1 MGFNGCLHS
10 QLVIGGVLGLLVLV
24 QCEGDSS
31 MFSDVRFTT
40 EPSDVIVNRGEA
52 AIFNCGVQCSTTTP
66 AVRWLKDGKPV
77 NMDSGRYTIKAN
89 GSLLITSV
97 QHSRTAPRIS
107 DKGVYQC
114 IASVENVGQIVSRKA
129 QLDIA
134 HLSKTFDIQ
143 PHDMTLY
150 LSDVA
155 MFRCEIDGAPPPN
168 ITWFKDGNPLQDRN
182 NIRIFTDGVLEINP
196 VEFRDFGSYHC
207 VAENLDKIK
216 ARSSRTARLRQNADI
231 DEILQG
237 IQPSFV
243 MRPKNTWAEVGTTVI
258 LFCGANGQAKEGR
271 QPTISWLKNGITI
284 DFTQTQG
291 RLTVVGAGSLQIY
304 QVREEDSG
312 TFTCRAENPIDSEDA
327 DATLTVQVPPMFRDQ
342 PVNHVAQVNS
352 DALFLCDI
360 YGVPMPET
368 RWLKNGQLVKE
379 LNESDYFQI
388 VDNKHLR
395 ILGLLKKD
403 EGIYQCFGENSL
415 GSIQRSAQL
424 LVVDLM
430 VSPPTPSSFTRP
442 IHHLGGIYGDQTR
455 LPSEPR
461 EMRAAIVSRRFVTLS
476 WSRPRSTGEGGEI
489 TQLIYSVYWKE
500 LGSERERVMN
510 TTQLGANIQHLKP
523 NTAYEFRLR
532 TYNDYGPSPTF
543 ARISITTEKD
553 VDVPSPPT
561 NVEVT
566 ALSSMSI
573 HIQWDPPVQAKGTI
587 TKYVVISYEVGKDS
601 GENRVE
607 VLATSYLLENLK
619 SFQEYSF
626 RVFASNE
633 IGDGTSSKEYTCR
646 TFSAKPSDT
655 PKNVSVE
662 TSSSESIIVRWE
674 PPPADSQ
681 NGVITGYK
689 IKFKKRGD
697 SRPAKTV
704 TTDGNR
710 RLYAL
715 TDLMKDTEYQ
725 VRISAL
731 TVNGSGPYVRWHR
744 ATTYRDDLDE
754 TRVPPPPRLIRVVP
768 YDTSIRVSWSAPDPE
783 SKILVRGY
791 ILGYGKGVPDSFRLT
806 LDADNHVYTIENL
819 QPASLYVM
827 TVLAFNNIGDGEP
840 KYQTA
845 LTSEETV
852 TEQVTPMMPP
862 VGLKAIVLSS
872 STVVLTWAD
881 TSLGKSQTVTDSRY
895 YTVRYTS
902 LPNNNKRYKTL
913 NSTDLNAHIDNLKP
927 NTRYEFSVKV
937 IKGRR
942 QSTWSMSE
950 INITQE
956 SAPSSVP
963 RDLTPVPKEDNPTA
977 VTMNWQ
983 PPQKPNGQITG
994 YLLFY
999 TTDQSQSDR
1008 EWVVEGVLGEKL
1020 STTVKG
1026 LTPDTTYYFKI
1037 QARNSKGYGP
1047 MSSTII
1053 YKTPAKDGTGGGK
1066 ISPDFIAPEINYN
1079 PNGKDIDEQPQEDDN
1094 KQNDA
1099 GGLSTNV
1106 VIIIVTCV
1114 VGASFCIVI
1123 IVVAIVLCQKRDN
1136 GERNKR
1142 PQAAQQQSPSKGKMA
1157 QRDLKK
1163 PDLWIDHQ
1171 QQFELKNVDKPER
1184 SESML
1189 TMSTLRRNSVDGN
1202 KSIDDLPPYHPDID
1216 KEYPEITYHPHGNHE
1231 DRYTPMRQQPMQHPP
1246 PGLIRPKATK
1256 PPMMIGVD
1264 TQQPSHREPI
1274 AMVTALQSSQMGQ
1287 MDSPHGM
1294 MPHSRPGFP
1303 RTQYNMPYT
1312 TSPRVNTDHS
1322 HNMHGMPMDHNY
1334 HVSALDDDESS
1345 VNDPLLDESYNA
1357 RVGYGLMSPDI
1368 CPKQSHS
1375 LPHLAGHGINPNGG
1389 SGSHPLPPGVL
1400 SHTPHKGQPTAII
1413 SPDQQL
1419 PGECE
1424 EHKSLPRSLHRHPLR
1439 SFSVPSPPPPGSN
1452 PLSSVAL
1459 TPKHQIVKP
1468 QQTSSPYK
1476 KPTPP
1481 ISSVPIKPRTTMP
1494 IISTPKAP
1502 DVVLKGTQEDPD
1514 LQKSVSTEE
1523 LTAEMANLDCL
1534 MKDLNAITQQ
1544 DFEC

>member
-1 MGFNGCLHS
+1 MAPGARESRPEMIQGFVSLLC
-10 QLVIGGVLGLLVLV
+10 LLVV
-24 QCEGDSS
+24 TSVKGDTSV
-31 MFSDVRFTT
+31 FSDVRFTT
-40 EPSDVIVNRGEA
+40 EPSNVIVNRGEA

-66 AVRWLKDGKPV
+66 AVTWLKDGKPINV
-77 NMDSGRYTIKAN
+77 DIGRYTVITN
-89 GSLLITSV
+89 GSLLIGIV
-97 QHSRTAPRIS
+97 QHSRTAPRMS
-107 DKGVYQC
+107 DKGIYQC
-114 IASVENVGQIVSRKA
+114 VASVENVGQIVSRKA

-150 LSDVA
+150 LRDVA

-168 ITWFKDGNPLQDRN
+168 ITWFKGGNPLQDRT
-182 NIRIFTDGVLEINP
+182 NIKIFTDGVLEINP

-207 VAENLDKIK
+207 VAESLDKVK
-216 ARSSRTARLRQNADI
+216 ARSSRTAILRQDADI

-237 IQPSFV
+237 IKPLFV
-243 MRPKNTWAEVGTTVI
+243 LRPQNTWAEVGTTVI

-271 QPTISWLKNGITI
+271 QPTISWLKDGITI
-284 DFTQTQG
+284 DFTQTKG

-312 TFTCRAENPIDSEDA
+312 TFTCRAVNSIDSEDA
-327 DATLTVQVPPMFRDQ
+327 DATLTVQVPPMFREQ
-342 PVNHVAQVNS
+342 PSNHVAQVNS
-352 DALFLCDI
+352 DVLFLCDI

-368 RWLKNGQLVKE
+368 QWLKNGQLVKD

-395 ILGLLKKD
+395 ILGLVKKD

-415 GSIQRSAQL
+415 GSTQRSAQL
-424 LVVDLM
+424 IVVDQM

-461 EMRAAIVSRRFVTLS
+461 DMRAAIVSRRFVTLS
-476 WSRPRSTGEGGEI
+476 WSSPRSTGEGE
-489 TQLIYSVYWKE
+489 TAPPVYSVYWKE

-532 TYNDYGPSPTF
+532 SYNSYGPSPTF

-561 NVEVT
+561 NVQVT
-566 ALSSMSI
+566 ALSSNAI
-573 HIQWDPPVQAKGTI
+573 RVQWDPPVQAKGTI
-587 TKYVVISYEVGKDS
+587 TKYVIISYEVGQDS
-601 GENRVE
+601 EEDRDD
-607 VLATSYLLENLK
+607 VLETEYTLDNLQ
-619 SFQEYSF
+619 SFREYSF

-646 TFSAKPSDT
+646 TFSAKPSDVPT
-655 PKNVSVE
+655 NFSVE

-674 PPPADSQ
+674 PPPEDSQ

-689 IKFKKRGD
+689 IKYKKRGD
-697 SRPAKTV
+697 SRAETV

-715 TDLMKDTEYQ
+715 TDLTKDTEYQ

-731 TVNGSGPYVRWHR
+731 TVNGSGPYVRWYR
-744 ATTYRDDLDE
+744 VTTYRDDLDE
-754 TRVPPPPRLIRVVP
+754 TKVPPPPRLIRVVP

-791 ILGYGKGVPDSFRLT
+791 ILGYGKGIPDSYRLT
-806 LDADNHVYTIENL
+806 LDADNHVYNIKNL
-819 QPASLYVM
+819 QPASQYVI
-827 TVLAFNNIGDGEP
+827 TVLAFNNVGDGEP

-845 LTSEETV
+845 ITSEETV

-862 VGLKAIVLSS
+862 VGLKTIVLSS
-872 STVVLTWAD
+872 STVVLTWTD
-881 TSLGKSQTVTDSRY
+881 TSLGNSQTVTDSRY

-902 LPNNNKRYKTL
+902 LPNNNKRYKTV

-956 SAPSSVP
+956 AAPSSIP
-963 RDLTPVPKEDNPTA
+963 RDLTPVPKEGNPTA

-1066 ISPDFIAPEINYN
+1066 INPNFIAPEINYN
-1079 PNGKDIDEQPQEDDN
+1079 PNVKDIDEQPQEEDD

-1142 PQAAQQQSPSKGKMA
+1142 PQAAQQQSPSKGKLA

-1171 QQFELKNVDKPER
+1171 QQFELKSVDKPER

-1202 KSIDDLPPYHPDID
+1202 KSIDELPPYHPDID
-1216 KEYPEITYHPHGNHE
+1216 KEYPEITYHPHGTHE
-1231 DRYTPMRQQPMQHPP
+1231 DRYTPMRQQPMQHQPT
-1246 PGLIRPKATK
+1246 GLIRPKATK
-1256 PPMMIGVD
+1256 PPMMIGVE
-1264 TQQPSHREPI
+1264 TQQPQHREPI
-1274 AMVTALQSSQMGQ
+1274 AMVTALQSSQMAQ
-1287 MDSPHGM
+1287 METPHAM
-1294 MPHSRPGFP
+1294 MAHTRPGFP

-1322 HNMHGMPMDHNY
+1322 HNMHGIPMDHN
-1334 HVSALDDDESS
+1334 L
-1345 VNDPLLDESYNA
+1345 
-1357 RVGYGLMSPDI
+1357 
-1368 CPKQSHS
+1368 
-1375 LPHLAGHGINPNGG
+1375 
-1389 SGSHPLPPGVL
+1389 
-1400 SHTPHKGQPTAII
+1400 
-1413 SPDQQL
+1413 
-1419 PGECE
+1419 
-1424 EHKSLPRSLHRHPLR
+1424 
-1439 SFSVPSPPPPGSN
+1439 
-1452 PLSSVAL
+1452 
-1459 TPKHQIVKP
+1459 KP

>member
-1 MGFNGCLHS
+1 MAPWSRECRPELIRWS
-10 QLVIGGVLGLLVLV
+10 ASLVCLLVATSV
-24 QCEGDSS
+24 KGDLSI
-31 MFSDVRFTT
+31 FSDVRFTT
-40 EPSDVIVNRGEA
+40 EPSDIIVNRGEPA
-52 AIFNCGVQCSTTTP
+52 MFNCGVQCSTTTP
-66 AVRWLKDGKPV
+66 AVRWLKNGEPISL
-77 NMDSGRYTIKAN
+77 DSGRYSIMAN
-89 GSLLITSV
+89 GSLLIASV
-97 QHSRTAPRIS
+97 QHSRTAPRLS
-107 DKGVYQC
+107 DKAVYQC
-114 IASVENVGQIVSRKA
+114 VASVENVGQIISRKA
-129 QLDIA
+129 NLDIA

-150 LSDVA
+150 LRDVA

-168 ITWFKDGNPLQDRN
+168 ITWYKDGNPLQDRN

-207 VAENLDKIK
+207 VAESLDKVK
-216 ARSSRTARLRQNADI
+216 SRSSRTARLRQNADI

-342 PVNHVAQVNS
+342 PVNHIAQVNS

-368 RWLKNGQLVKE
+368 RWFKNGQLVKE

-424 LVVDLM
+424 IVVDQM

-455 LPSEPR
+455 LPSKPR

-476 WSRPRSTGEGGEI
+476 WSRPQSTGEGEA

-500 LGSERERVMN
+500 LGSERERVLN

-532 TYNDYGPSPTF
+532 AYNQYGPSPTF
-543 ARISITTEKD
+543 ARISINTEKD

-561 NVEVT
+561 NVQVT
-566 ALSSMSI
+566 AVSSMA
-573 HIQWDPPVQAKGTI
+573 IQVEWEPPVHAKGTI
-587 TKYVVISYEVGKDS
+587 TKYVVISYEVGEDS

-607 VLATSYLLENLK
+607 VLDTSYLLENLK
-619 SFQEYSF
+619 SFREYSF

-655 PKNVSVE
+655 PTNVSVE

-689 IKFKKRGD
+689 IKYKKRGD
-697 SRPAKTV
+697 NRAAKTV

-725 VRISAL
+725 VRIAAL

-791 ILGYGKGVPDSFRLT
+791 ILGYGKGVPDSYRLT
-806 LDADNHVYTIENL
+806 LDADSHVYTIENL
-819 QPASLYVM
+819 QPASQYVI

-845 LTSEETV
+845 VTSEETV

-862 VGLKAIVLSS
+862 VGLKTIVLSS

-902 LPNNNKRYKTL
+902 LPNNNKRYKTI

-950 INITQE
+950 INVTQE
-956 SAPSSVP
+956 SAPSTVP

-999 TTDQSQSDR
+999 TTDQSQNDI

-1047 MSSTII
+1047 MSDTII

-1066 ISPDFIAPEINYN
+1066 ISPKFIAPEINYN
-1079 PNGKDIDEQPQEDDN
+1079 PNVKDIDEQPQEDDD

-1142 PQAAQQQSPSKGKMA
+1142 PQAAQQQSPSKGKIT

-1202 KSIDDLPPYHPDID
+1202 KSIDELPPYHPDID
-1216 KEYPEITYHPHGNHE
+1216 KEYPEITYHPHGTHE
-1231 DRYTPMRQQPMQHPP
+1231 DRYTPMRQQPIQHPP
-1246 PGLIRPKATK
+1246 SGLIRPKATK

-1264 TQQPSHREPI
+1264 TQPSHREPI

-1287 MDSPHGM
+1287 MDSSHGM
-1294 MPHSRPGFP
+1294 MSHSRPGFP

-1312 TSPRVNTDHS
+1312 TSPRVNQDHG
-1322 HNMHGMPMDHNY
+1322 HNMHGMGMDHN
-1334 HVSALDDDESS
+1334 L
-1345 VNDPLLDESYNA
+1345 
-1357 RVGYGLMSPDI
+1357 
-1368 CPKQSHS
+1368 
-1375 LPHLAGHGINPNGG
+1375 
-1389 SGSHPLPPGVL
+1389 
-1400 SHTPHKGQPTAII
+1400 
-1413 SPDQQL
+1413 
-1419 PGECE
+1419 
-1424 EHKSLPRSLHRHPLR
+1424 
-1439 SFSVPSPPPPGSN
+1439 
-1452 PLSSVAL
+1452 
-1459 TPKHQIVKP
+1459 KP

-1502 DVVLKGTQEDPD
+1502 DVVLKGSQEDPD

>member
-1 MGFNGCLHS
+1 MAPWSRECRPELIRWS
-10 QLVIGGVLGLLVLV
+10 ASLVCLLVATSV
-24 QCEGDSS
+24 KGDLSI
-31 MFSDVRFTT
+31 FSDVRFTT
-40 EPSDVIVNRGEA
+40 EPSDIIVNRGEPA
-52 AIFNCGVQCSTTTP
+52 MFNCGVQCSTTTP
-66 AVRWLKDGKPV
+66 AVRWLKNGEPISL
-77 NMDSGRYTIKAN
+77 DSGRYSIMAN
-89 GSLLITSV
+89 GSLLIASV
-97 QHSRTAPRIS
+97 QHSRTAPRLS
-107 DKGVYQC
+107 DKAVYQC
-114 IASVENVGQIVSRKA
+114 VASVENVGQIISRKA
-129 QLDIA
+129 NLDIA

-150 LSDVA
+150 LRDVA

-168 ITWFKDGNPLQDRN
+168 ITWYKDGNPLQDRN

-207 VAENLDKIK
+207 VAESLDKVK
-216 ARSSRTARLRQNADI
+216 SRSSRTARLRQNADI

-342 PVNHVAQVNS
+342 PVNHIAQVNS

-368 RWLKNGQLVKE
+368 RWFKNGQLVKE

-424 LVVDLM
+424 IVVDQM

-455 LPSEPR
+455 LPSKPR

-476 WSRPRSTGEGGEI
+476 WSRPQSTGEGEA

-500 LGSERERVMN
+500 LGSERERVLN

-532 TYNDYGPSPTF
+532 AYNQYGPSPTF
-543 ARISITTEKD
+543 ARISINTEKD

-561 NVEVT
+561 NVQVT
-566 ALSSMSI
+566 AVSSMA
-573 HIQWDPPVQAKGTI
+573 IQVEWEPPVHAKGTI
-587 TKYVVISYEVGKDS
+587 TKYVVISYEVGEDS

-607 VLATSYLLENLK
+607 VLDTSYLLENLK
-619 SFQEYSF
+619 SFREYSF

-655 PKNVSVE
+655 PTNVSVE

-689 IKFKKRGD
+689 IKYKKRGD
-697 SRPAKTV
+697 NRAAKTV

-725 VRISAL
+725 VRIAAL

-791 ILGYGKGVPDSFRLT
+791 ILGYGKGVPDSYRLT
-806 LDADNHVYTIENL
+806 LDADSHVYTIENL
-819 QPASLYVM
+819 QPASQYVI

-845 LTSEETV
+845 VTSEETV

-862 VGLKAIVLSS
+862 VGLKTIVLSS

-902 LPNNNKRYKTL
+902 LPNNNKRYKTI

-950 INITQE
+950 INVTQE
-956 SAPSSVP
+956 SAPSTVP

-999 TTDQSQSDR
+999 TTDQSQNDI

-1047 MSSTII
+1047 MSDTII

-1066 ISPDFIAPEINYN
+1066 ISPKFIAPEINYN
-1079 PNGKDIDEQPQEDDN
+1079 PNVKDIDEQPQEDDD

-1142 PQAAQQQSPSKGKMA
+1142 PQAAQQQSPSKGKIT

-1202 KSIDDLPPYHPDID
+1202 KSIDELPPYHPDID
-1216 KEYPEITYHPHGNHE
+1216 KEYPEITYHPHGTHE
-1231 DRYTPMRQQPMQHPP
+1231 DRYTPMRQQPIQHPP
-1246 PGLIRPKATK
+1246 SGLIRPKATK

-1264 TQQPSHREPI
+1264 TQPSHREPI

-1287 MDSPHGM
+1287 MDSSHGM
-1294 MPHSRPGFP
+1294 MSHSRPGFP

-1312 TSPRVNTDHS
+1312 TSPRVNQDHG
-1322 HNMHGMPMDHNY
+1322 HNMHGMGMDHNY

-1345 VNDPLLDESYNA
+1345 VNEPLLDEHYNA
-1357 RVGYGLMSPDI
+1357 RVGY
-1368 CPKQSHS
+1368 
-1375 LPHLAGHGINPNGG
+1375 
-1389 SGSHPLPPGVL
+1389 
-1400 SHTPHKGQPTAII
+1400 
-1413 SPDQQL
+1413 
-1419 PGECE
+1419 
-1424 EHKSLPRSLHRHPLR
+1424 
-1439 SFSVPSPPPPGSN
+1439 
-1452 PLSSVAL
+1452 
-1459 TPKHQIVKP
+1459 VKP

-1502 DVVLKGTQEDPD
+1502 DVVLKGSQEDPD